1 MSTVDAATTIS
12 VGVVDDDAIVRAWVR
27 LSLGGSEFRVAGEAA
42 SAADALRLVERRR
55 LDLLLVDFNLP
66 DGSATQLVQSLRRRD
81 VTTPVLVITAAPHK
95 GLNEAAREAGAQ
107 GVIQKQADP
116 GELLSALRRIAA
128 GAVVVD
134 PRHPRR
140 SPGRAALS
148 PREREVLQ
156 LAADGATNPE
166 IAAELGIGI
175 QSVKT
180 LLSRAFAKVG
190 AHNRME
196 AVAAAREQGL
206 LP

>member
-1 MSTVDAATTIS
+1 M
-12 VGVVDDDAIVRAWVR
+12 
-27 LSLGGSEFRVAGEAA
+27 
-42 SAADALRLVERRR
+42 
-55 LDLLLVDFNLP
+55 
-66 DGSATQLVQSLRRRD
+66 
-81 VTTPVLVITAAPHK
+81 LVITAAPHK

-166 IAAELGIGI
+166 IAAELGGI